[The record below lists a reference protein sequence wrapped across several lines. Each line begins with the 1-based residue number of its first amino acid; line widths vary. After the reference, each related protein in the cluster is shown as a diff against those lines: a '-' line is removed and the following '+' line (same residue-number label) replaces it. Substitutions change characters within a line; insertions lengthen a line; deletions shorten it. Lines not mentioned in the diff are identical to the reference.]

1 MARYEVNSQK
11 EVIEMFKEKLANNK
25 AWALRG
31 LKVIYDN
38 QTTDEKNTASTRH
51 YNNIG
56 FTGADAEFLTSLAQQ
71 YERKGDLSDKQMNV
85 LYKKMPKYAGQ
96 LFKMSGL
103 KKVNHGFEK

>member
-1 MARYEVNSQK
+1 MRYEVNSQV
-11 EVIEMFKEKLANNK
+11 EVIKIFKEKL
-25 AWALRG
+25 ALRG

-38 QTTDEKNTASTRH
+38 QTADEKRDATTKH

-71 YERKGDLSDKQMNV
+71 YERKGDLSEKQMNI

-96 LFKMSGL
+96 LLKMSGL

>member
-1 MARYEVNSQK
+1 MRYEFNSQK
-11 EVIEMFKEKLANNK
+11 KVIEMFKLQLSSNK

-38 QTTDEKNTASTRH
+38 QTADEKNTATTRH

-71 YERKGDLSDKQMNV
+71 YERKGDLSDKQMAI

-96 LFKMSGL
+96 LLKMSGL

>member
-1 MARYEVNSQK
+1 MRLEVNSQV
-11 EVIEMFKEKLANNK
+11 EVIKIFKEKLATNK

-31 LKVIYDN
+31 LKIIYDN
-38 QTTDEKNTASTRH
+38 QTADEKCDAATKH

-71 YERKGDLSDKQMNV
+71 YERKGDLSDKQMAL

-96 LFKMSGL
+96 LLKMSGL

>member
-1 MARYEVNSQK
+1 MRLEVNSQV
-11 EVIEMFKEKLANNK
+11 EVIKIFKEKLSSNK

-38 QTTDEKNTASTRH
+38 QTADEKHDASTKH
-51 YNNIG
+51 YNKIG
-56 FTGADAEFLTSLAQQ
+56 FTGFDAEILTSFAQQ
-71 YERKGDLSDKQMNV
+71 YEHKGDLSDKQMAL

-96 LFKMSGL
+96 LLKMSGL

>member
-1 MARYEVNSQK
+1 MRLEFNSQK
-11 EVIEMFKEKLANNK
+11 EVIQMFKSQLSSNK
-25 AWALRG
+25 SWALRG

-38 QTTDEKNTASTRH
+38 QTADEKSSATTRH

-71 YERKGDLSDKQMNV
+71 YERKGDLSDKQMAV

-96 LFKMSGL
+96 LLKMSGL